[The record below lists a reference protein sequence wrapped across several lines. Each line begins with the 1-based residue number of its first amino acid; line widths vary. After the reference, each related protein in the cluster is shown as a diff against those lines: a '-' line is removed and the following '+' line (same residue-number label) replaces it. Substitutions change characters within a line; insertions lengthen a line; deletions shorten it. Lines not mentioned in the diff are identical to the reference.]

1 MGTSLQRSMPFPN
14 IFIATGSV
22 AGLNSRAEPGWGRAD
37 LIKYIPFM
45 LFECCSREAATLLL
59 FDQNVQIVEKPCV
72 LDVSTSWRD
81 PSNHFNGYNINEQHL
96 N

>member
-1 MGTSLQRSMPFPN
+1 MGTSLQRSIPFPN
-14 IFIATGSV
+14 IFITTGSV